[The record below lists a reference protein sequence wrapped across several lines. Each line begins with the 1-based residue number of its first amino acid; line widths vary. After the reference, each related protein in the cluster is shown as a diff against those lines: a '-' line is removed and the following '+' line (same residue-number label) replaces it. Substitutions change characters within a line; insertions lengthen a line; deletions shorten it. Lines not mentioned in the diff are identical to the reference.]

1 VVTAWQNGKVF
12 GLSHYKHGP
21 RRVNLGL
28 PADYLES
35 DEDALA
41 AARPELH
48 EGARL
53 ASEIW
58 QHMGSYCIDGN
69 PARRALISSQ
79 PMIVGPLKRVLPMSS
94 KSKWESG

>member
-1 VVTAWQNGKVF
+1 VVVTAWQNGKVF
-12 GLSHYKHGP
+12 GLWHYKHGP

-41 AARPELH
+41 AARRELH

-53 ASEIW
+53 ANGRVVDATAMGRLSCGRGRGNAWGAMAIHAEIL
-58 QHMGSYCIDGN
+58 
-69 PARRALISSQ
+69 AISN
-79 PMIVGPLKRVLPMSS
+79 
-94 KSKWESG
+94 